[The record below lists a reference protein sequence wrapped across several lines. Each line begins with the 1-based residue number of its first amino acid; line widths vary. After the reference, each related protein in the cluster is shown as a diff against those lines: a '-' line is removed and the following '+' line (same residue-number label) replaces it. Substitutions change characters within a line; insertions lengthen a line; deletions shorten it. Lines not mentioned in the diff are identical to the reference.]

1 MSALP
6 PDMRLPTRADASLW
20 AERIPPSTFVVIVA
34 ALLALQVIILLAMGR
49 EPICTCGTVKLWHG
63 AVISSENSQHIFD
76 WYSFTHLEHGF
87 GLYFLA
93 WLLLPRASLWS
104 RLALAVLVEGVW
116 EVLENSNVIIDRY
129 RTATIALDYYGDSI
143 VNSLVDTLAMILGF
157 VLAARL
163 PVWSTIAL
171 AVAMEIALGVLIR
184 DNLTLNVIM
193 LLHSFEAIRDWQAT
207 PLLR

>member
-1 MSALP
+1 
-6 PDMRLPTRADASLW
+6 
-20 AERIPPSTFVVIVA
+20 VIVA

-157 VLAARL
+157 ALAARL

>member
-1 MSALP
+1 MS
-6 PDMRLPTRADASLW
+6 DTRLPTRADASLW
-20 AERIPPSTFVVIVA
+20 ADRIPSWTFVVIVA

-63 AVISSENSQHIFD
+63 AAISSENSQHIFD

-93 WLLLPRASLWS
+93 WLLLPRASLWP

-116 EVLENSNVIIDRY
+116 EVLENSNFIIDRY

-157 VLAARL
+157 ALAARL

-171 AVAMEIALGVLIR
+171 TVAMEIALGILIR

>member
-1 MSALP
+1 MSTLP
-6 PDMRLPTRADASLW
+6 PDTRLPTRADASLW
-20 AERIPPSTFVVIVA
+20 AERIPPWTFVVIVA

-93 WLLLPRASLWS
+93 WLLLPRASLWP

-129 RTATIALDYYGDSI
+129 RTATISLDYYGDSI
-143 VNSLVDTLAMILGF
+143 VNSLADTLAMILGF
-157 VLAARL
+157 ALAARL

-171 AVAMEIALGVLIR
+171 AVAMEIALGILIR
-184 DNLTLNVIM
+184 DNLILNVIM
-193 LLHSFEAIRDWQAT
+193 LLHSFEAIRAWQAT